1 MTRESPRIIVALD
14 EEFDGGYPSSVEN
27 DDGTIVTAYY
37 SVGVSMHQ
45 RYHMGVCPM
54 DTRLNFKTWLL

>member
-1 MTRESPRIIVALD
+1 VALD

-27 DDGTIVTAYY
+27 DYGTIVTAYY

-45 RYHMGVCPM
+45 RYHMGVVRWTL
-54 DTRLNFKTWLL
+54 D